1 MGIKKEPFGSTPPAP
16 RLSTV
21 LFEKEMTLDC
31 PFRNPLQPR
40 VISGGSC
47 YLTSI
52 VYLSF
57 YRFARPRFLLF
68 SSLRN
73 TVAQPVSFCTQ
84 RFGAPSYMRHC
95 LLERSFSLAEM
106 LFLWQRV
113 GFRCRA
119 RASLGCCSFA
129 DHCRHGLHR
138 LEPLTSGKDLMHV
151 THPLVW
157 GSDI

>member
-1 MGIKKEPFGSTPPAP
+1 MHGQQTAVLAEDSHRGSADT
-16 RLSTV
+16 SV
-21 LFEKEMTLDC
+21 HS
-31 PFRNPLQPR
+31 QSG
-40 VISGGSC
+40 VISVHSC

-113 GFRCRA
+113 GLRCRA
-119 RASLGCCSFA
+119 RASLRCCSFA